1 MSGAFSPAPAE
12 DRARD
17 ADVAA
22 GAAPT
27 DCRSRLK
34 S

>member
-22 GAAPT
+22 PT
-27 DCRSRLK
+27 ACRSRLK

>member
-17 ADVAA
+17 ADAA
-22 GAAPT
+22 AAPT
-27 DCRSRLK
+27 ACCSRLK

>member
-1 MSGAFSPAPAE
+1 MSGAFYPALAE
-12 DRARD
+12 DRAGEGD
-17 ADVAA
+17 ATI

-27 DCRSRLK
+27 ACRSRLK